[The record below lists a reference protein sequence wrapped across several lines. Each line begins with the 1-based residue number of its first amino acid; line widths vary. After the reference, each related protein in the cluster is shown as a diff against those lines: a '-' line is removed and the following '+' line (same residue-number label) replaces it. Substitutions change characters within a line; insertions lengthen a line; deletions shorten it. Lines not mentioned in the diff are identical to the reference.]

1 MPRAL
6 SRVVVGIDSS
16 TQSTKVLRVD
26 ADSGEILGS
35 SSAGHPDGTS
45 VHPDYWWRALE
56 SQPGFDDA
64 QAVSVSAQQHGMVAL
79 GDDGEPVFDALLWN
93 DVRSADQ
100 ARRLK
105 ARWGAETWARDV
117 GVVPVASFT
126 VTKLAWLAEER
137 PDVAERV
144 DRVLLPH
151 DWLTWRLTGR
161 PDEAVT
167 DRSDASGT
175 GYYSVPEERYRDD
188 ILVEAFGRVPRL
200 PRVLGPADVAGETAS
215 GAIVGAGCGDNAGAA
230 LGLDLGLGDVAISI
244 GTSGTVFASAGQRV
258 YDPSG
263 TVAGFADASGRHL
276 PLAATINAA
285 RILSTTAGLLGVG
298 LEDLDRL
305 AQSGPPDAGGLT
317 LVPYLDGERTPDLP
331 DASGSLV
338 GLTRANLTPENLA
351 RAAVLGMLCML
362 GDALERLTALGVPAH
377 RLILIG
383 GGSASSAVQQAAA
396 DLFGSPVVIPRPAE
410 YVALGAARQAAWALS
425 GDAQPPVWPVATL
438 ATREP
443 RNNAWAAEVRGRFAD
458 ARLRLY
464 GV

>member
-1 MPRAL
+1 MR
-6 SRVVVGIDSS
+6 RVVVGIDSS

-26 ADSGEILGS
+26 ADSGEILAS

-45 VHPDYWWRALE
+45 VHPDHWWQALA
-56 SQPGFDDA
+56 SQGALDDA
-64 QAVSVSAQQHGMVAL
+64 AALSVSAQQHGMVAL

-100 ARRLK
+100 ARRL
-105 ARWGAETWARDV
+105 RDHWGPETWAREV

-126 VTKLAWLAEER
+126 VTKLAWLAEQR

-144 DRVLLPH
+144 DRVMLPH

-161 PDEAVT
+161 PEDAAT

-175 GYYSVPEERYRDD
+175 GYYSVPEERYRED
-188 ILVEAFGRVPRL
+188 ILTEAFGRVPRL
-200 PRVLGPADVAGETAS
+200 PRVLGPTEVAGKTGS
-215 GAIVGAGCGDNAGAA
+215 GAVVAAGCGDNAGAA
-230 LGLDLGLGDVAISI
+230 LGLGLRPGDVAVSI
-244 GTSGTVFASAGQRV
+244 GTSGTVFASSERAVQDLR
-258 YDPSG
+258 G
-263 TVAGFADASGRHL
+263 TVAGFADATGRHL
-276 PLAATINAA
+276 PLVATINAA
-285 RILSTTAGLLGVG
+285 RVLSTTAGLLGVD
-298 LEDLDRL
+298 LDELDRL
-305 AQSGPPDAGGLT
+305 AQAGAPDGAGLT
-317 LVPYLDGERTPDLP
+317 LVPYLEGERTPDLP

-362 GDALERLTALGVPAH
+362 GDALDRLTSLGVPAQ
-377 RLILIG
+377 RIILIG
-383 GGSASSAVQQAAA
+383 GGSASTAVQQAAA
-396 DLFGSPVVIPRPAE
+396 DLFDASVVIPRPAE

-425 GDAQPPVWPVATL
+425 GDAEPPAWPLSTL

-443 RNNAWAAEVRGRFAD
+443 RGDAWAGEVRDRFA
-458 ARLRLY
+458 ASRQRLY